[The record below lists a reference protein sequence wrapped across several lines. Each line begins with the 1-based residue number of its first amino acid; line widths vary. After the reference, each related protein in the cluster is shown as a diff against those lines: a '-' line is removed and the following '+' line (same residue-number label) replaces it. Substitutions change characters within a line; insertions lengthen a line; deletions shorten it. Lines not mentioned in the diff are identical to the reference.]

1 LTSSFEHQLIAQKAN
16 QILAIDVA
24 KYKNNLAKEI
34 ESQKKSYIQE
44 LTEQEKNLKAQ
55 FRADSINDPKSN
67 FSKMASIDE
76 DMAEILSLRYEL
88 TEEEQAEYDQAIQ
101 DVNNLGKE
109 NKEGMEEL
117 KAEALGEEA
126 LTTTDNEMTSGSET
140 EEL

>member
-1 LTSSFEHQLIAQKAN
+1 MTSSFEHQLIAQKAN

-88 TEEEQAEYDQAIQ
+88 TEEEQAEYDQAI
-101 DVNNLGKE
+101 
-109 NKEGMEEL
+109 
-117 KAEALGEEA
+117 
-126 LTTTDNEMTSGSET
+126 
-140 EEL
+140 